1 MTLRDRRC
9 DLGLVIQALLA
20 GSGFRHASFTPTA
33 ALALFSYPWPFNI
46 RELEHA
52 LIVAATIAPDQRIDL
67 MHLPEAIR
75 TSAAADRPAAGTPAV
90 TAVDTPAVPPSADA
104 AFAPQLSAKDR
115 SLRHK
120 LEGLLADNG
129 HNLAAL
135 ARALGKDRTQIYRWV
150 RRLGIS
156 RGTRK

>member
-1 MTLRDRRC
+1 MGPLQNGPGPGVEDAAT
-9 DLGLVIQALLA
+9 G
-20 GSGFRHASFTPTA
+20 A
-33 ALALFSYPWPFNI
+33 AL
-46 RELEHA
+46 
-52 LIVAATIAPDQRIDL
+52 VVQ
-67 MHLPEAIR
+67 
-75 TSAAADRPAAGTPAV
+75 DRVAV